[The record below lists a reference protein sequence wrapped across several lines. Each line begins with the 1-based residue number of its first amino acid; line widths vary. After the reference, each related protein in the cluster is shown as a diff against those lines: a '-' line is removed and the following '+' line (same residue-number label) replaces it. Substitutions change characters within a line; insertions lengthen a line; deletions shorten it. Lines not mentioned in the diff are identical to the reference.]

1 VSGSDV
7 SISSTP
13 VDWSKFAN
21 EMNDERITQGVE
33 DSSSGEAMLTAAMRS
48 KGDDD
53 ASSLKQKRSLVASR
67 INDSNRK
74 STSALA
80 VVSPTPPPPRALTAP
95 VPTHSSLKYIGND
108 WEPLNRFPLGEC
120 EGDCDEDGDCAGDLI
135 CFERKTDGYKPVPG
149 CLGGEDDSSGTDY
162 CIRAGASIVTAPPTT
177 APPTISPAPT
187 PAYASLKKV
196 GNDWDPSNGYP
207 LSECEGDCDIDRDCE
222 GDLICFQRDGI
233 ESVPGCLGGEDES
246 GRTDYCIRA
255 GASIVTA
262 PPTTASPTISPAPT
276 PAYPR
281 LRYVGNERDPS
292 LGECEGDCDKNSDCR
307 GGLICFQRDGTE
319 SVPGCLGGEE
329 ESKGTDYCIRS
340 GARIVTARPTTA
352 PPTISPAP
360 TLNPTTA
367 PPTPLPTSLPTPVP
381 TPIPTKNPSGLLD
394 YTKPGRDSNLKE
406 CEGDCDRNRDCVGDL
421 ICYQREN
428 GGEPLP
434 GCEGTPNGDVD
445 FCIKP
450 EYTYEPTPRPTRRPT
465 PRPTRKP
472 TRYPT
477 AAPTFTPIPG
487 GSPVS
492 RIKMYWQ
499 FGYNWQESY
508 TEKKYCMQ
516 CRNRKGAPEACDV
529 GMKIELYDC
538 NRSHRQK
545 FVRVEGDNSIRP
557 AMSPHLCMSHQNR
570 ADDIYLDTLTLEYC
584 NGGKQQQ
591 FWIVGTPWQENGK
604 FEIRTNLISNR
615 NPTCLTNPHH
625 PRRKENI
632 IPQRCDRAR
641 DHLTSSW
648 TLY

>member
-1 VSGSDV
+1 MTMLKLRSRRSTTASRRRLTCISPAAVLLLHGVSGSDV

-406 CEGDCDRNRDCVGDL
+406 CEGDCDRNVSGERLQMHL
-421 ICYQREN
+421 ISF
-428 GGEPLP
+428 
-434 GCEGTPNGDVD
+434 V
-445 FCIKP
+445 CISMHM
-450 EYTYEPTPRPTRRPT
+450 
-465 PRPTRKP
+465 
-472 TRYPT
+472 
-477 AAPTFTPIPG
+477 IC
-487 GSPVS
+487 S
-492 RIKMYWQ
+492 
-499 FGYNWQESY
+499 
-508 TEKKYCMQ
+508 C
-516 CRNRKGAPEACDV
+516 
-529 GMKIELYDC
+529 
-538 NRSHRQK
+538 K
-545 FVRVEGDNSIRP
+545 F
-557 AMSPHLCMSHQNR
+557 
-570 ADDIYLDTLTLEYC
+570 LTNLFLH
-584 NGGKQQQ
+584 N
-591 FWIVGTPWQENGK
+591 
-604 FEIRTNLISNR
+604 IRTYREIVL
-615 NPTCLTNPHH
+615 
-625 PRRKENI
+625 
-632 IPQRCDRAR
+632 
-641 DHLTSSW
+641 
-648 TLY
+648 